1 MKSQSAEIINR
12 KAKYE
17 YQFIQ
22 TYEAGMQLLGTEVK
36 SLRLGLANM
45 TDAWCLFQGDELYLK
60 NLHISE
66 YEQASAH
73 QHEPKRTRKLLMRK
87 PELRKLH
94 RRVKEKGLSLVPY
107 KIYFSE
113 RGHVKCEIAL
123 AQGKKSYDKR
133 ESIKRRD
140 LDRDMDRAKRI
151 R

>member
-1 MKSQSAEIINR
+1 MKAHSPEIINR

-22 TYEAGMQLLGTEVK
+22 TFEAGMQLLGTEVK
-36 SLRLGLANM
+36 SIRLGQANM
-45 TDAWCLFQGDELYLK
+45 TDAWCLFQGDELFLK

-87 PELRKLH
+87 PELKKIHRK
-94 RRVKEKGLSLVPY
+94 VKEKGYSLIPY
-107 KIYFSE
+107 RIFFSD
-113 RGHVKCEIAL
+113 RGLVKCEIVL
-123 AQGKKSYDKR
+123 AQGKKSFDKR
-133 ESIKRRD
+133 DSIKRRD
-140 LDRDMDRAKRI
+140 VERDMDRAKRV